1 MGQSTLNLVLHEM
14 LFCFLLTHF
23 QILIHMHSLSLLLLH
38 YTLQV
43 VLKMSQ
49 LRLNLSTVTKVTE
62 AEKGT
67 FFLVIFCCCYFVFF
81 HAHLNIVIILNIYCL
96 LPAGISSQRPCK
108 GQGSREQMQRRVIK
122 SSLIHCMPPVLFFM
136 RHLMLSWNAIHARSR
151 AYSTPSCLFTIKI

>member
-67 FFLVIFCCCYFVFF
+67 FFFSYFLLLLFCIFSCTFEHSNHIEY
-81 HAHLNIVIILNIYCL
+81 IL
-96 LPAGISSQRPCK
+96 PTT
-108 GQGSREQMQRRVIK
+108 
-122 SSLIHCMPPVLFFM
+122 
-136 RHLMLSWNAIHARSR
+136 SWH
-151 AYSTPSCLFTIKI
+151 